1 MAKLSDIRKAFRK
14 SVGSSNAAE
23 SSMAS
28 VTEFLDT
35 GSYAINRVLTGDI
48 HKGIPVGRITTIY
61 GESGSG
67 KSLLAANAIIDAL
80 KNKNFQA
87 VYYFDSE
94 GGALWDYIKAGGIDL
109 EMIEHV
115 TVHSIEDCAVKI
127 LQLYDSLVQA
137 ADEWKKDPVNNDEP
151 KILCVLDSF
160 GALAADKLI
169 VDASKDKMAQ
179 DMGLGPKLKN
189 NMMRGLMMRVVQS
202 NCPLIII
209 NHTYADPG
217 AMFTSKIKNIPGGE
231 GIRYASHV
239 MLQMTKLLIKADN
252 NEFLTGKESD
262 KDNKGYFKGN
272 RINAFCV
279 KNRVIQPCY
288 SANMFIDFQNGI
300 AKYDGLIDDA
310 VNGWWD
316 EDENG
321 EPTIHTHFIDEVRGG
336 YIVPSYSDKRVT
348 YKELVSNDKI
358 WDTFIDKFNEESIK
372 HMKYSRKTSAE
383 LDAIEQELDAEE
395 NLKKTEK

>member
-14 SVGSSNAAE
+14 SVGSTDAAE
-23 SSMAS
+23 SSMVK
-28 VTEFLDT
+28 VTEYLDS

-48 HKGIPVGRITTIY
+48 HKGFPLGRISTIY

-67 KSLLAANAIIDAL
+67 KSLLAANAIVDAL

-94 GGALWDYIKAGGIDL
+94 GGGLFQYIENQGVNL
-109 EMIEHV
+109 EQIEHI

-137 ADEWKKDPVNNDEP
+137 ADEWKKDPANNDEP
-151 KILCVLDSF
+151 RILCVLDSF

-169 VDASKDKMAQ
+169 VDAAKDKMAQ

-217 AMFTSKIKNIPGGE
+217 AMFTSKVKNIPGGE

-239 MLQMTKLLIKADN
+239 MLQMTKLLIKSDN
-252 NEFLTGKESD
+252 LEFLTGKEKEED
-262 KDNKGYFKGN
+262 DNGYFKGN

-279 KNRVIQPCY
+279 KNRVVKPCF
-288 SANMFIDFQNGI
+288 SANMFIDFSNGI
-300 AKYDGLIDDA
+300 AKYDGLIEDA
-310 VNGWWD
+310 VRMG
-316 EDENG
+316 
-321 EPTIHTHFIDEVRGG
+321 FIEEVRGG
-336 YIVPSYSDKRVT
+336 YVVKSYSDKKIT
-348 YKELVSNDKI
+348 YKELVSNSQI
-358 WDTFIDKFNEESIK
+358 WDTFIEKFNDESIK
-372 HMKYSRKTSAE
+372 RMAYSSPISQE
-383 LDAIEQELDAEE
+383 LDAIESEINNEE
-395 NLKKTEK
+395 IENG